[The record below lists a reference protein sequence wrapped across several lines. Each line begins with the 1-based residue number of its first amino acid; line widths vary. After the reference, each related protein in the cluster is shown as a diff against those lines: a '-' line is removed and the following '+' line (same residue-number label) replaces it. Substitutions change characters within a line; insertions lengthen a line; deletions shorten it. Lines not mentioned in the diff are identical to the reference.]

1 MPGIYGGVIFKN
13 IGLPLSEA
21 GLAKAA
27 GDIGIGLPALW
38 AVMTVETNGCG
49 FLPDRRPLVLFERHV
64 FHGPDKWK
72 IRRHG
77 PRFERSGS
85 RRLRSRRRFSARPP
99 GPRAIA
105 LDRRAALESAS
116 WGLGQV
122 MGYNAASV
130 GFADVEAMVKAM
142 SSSEDAQFQGMAGFI
157 TANKL
162 SKFLQQGDWE
172 NFARRYNGP
181 GFKKNRYDEK
191 LADEHARYLKGPLP
205 GLRLRAAQ
213 LLLTY
218 RGFNPGPVDG
228 WSGKRTKGALAEFQ
242 KARKLPATGELD
254 DATFSALESEA
265 G

>member
-1 MPGIYGGVIFKN
+1 MFEGM
-13 IGLPLSEA
+13 GLPLSEA

-38 AVMTVETNGCG
+38 AVMTVETKGCG
-49 FLPDRRPLVLFERHV
+49 FLRDRRPLILFERHV
-64 FHGPDKWK
+64 FHKRTNGRFDATAPDLSDPDPGGYGAGGPFQHD
-72 IRRHG
+72 
-77 PRFERSGS
+77 
-85 RRLRSRRRFSARPP
+85 RLA
-99 GPRAIA
+99 RAIA

-130 GFADVEAMVKAM
+130 GFADVEAMARAM
-142 SSSEDAQFQGMAGFI
+142 SSSEDAQFQGMVGFI

-172 NFARRYNGP
+172 NFASRYNGP

-191 LADEHARYLKGPLP
+191 LAAEHARYVKGPLP

-228 WSGKRTKGALAEFQ
+228 WFGKRTKGALAEFQ
-242 KARKLPATGELD
+242 KARNLPATGELD
-254 DATFSALESEA
+254 DATFSAMESAA

>member
-1 MPGIYGGVIFKN
+1 MFESF
-13 IGLPLSEA
+13 GLPLSEA
-21 GLAKAA
+21 GLAKAS

-38 AVMTVETNGCG
+38 AVMTVETKGCG

-64 FHGPDKWK
+64 FHDRTNGRFDATAPDLSN
-72 IRRHG
+72 RDPGGYGAGGAFQHG
-77 PRFERSGS
+77 
-85 RRLRSRRRFSARPP
+85 RLA
-99 GPRAIA
+99 RAIA

-122 MGYNAASV
+122 MGYNAASA

-162 SKFLQQGDWE
+162 SRFLQQGDWE

-205 GLRLRAAQ
+205 RLRLRAAQ

-228 WSGKRTKGALAEFQ
+228 WFGKKTKGALAEFQ
-242 KARKLPATGELD
+242 QAKGLPATGELD

-265 G
+265 E